1 MNRSCVA
8 FACVA
13 VISTFASSANAQGTV
28 ACSLLTPPEVTQAL
42 GVTVLPGHQMGSGS
56 TNVCIFAPT
65 PKFGMG
71 ERQIAVTI
79 VSPAMF
85 DVTRQPHGLS
95 VITPATVPGA
105 EAYFQTIGTVTT
117 IHVKKNG
124 KSFQVRMNPRRDGHE
139 TAPQLQAIESALA
152 VKAAARV

>member
-1 MNRSCVA
+1 VLSI
-8 FACVA
+8 FPG
-13 VISTFASSANAQGTV
+13 SANAQGSGT
-28 ACSLLTPPEVTQAL
+28 ACSLLTAPEATQAL

-65 PKFGMG
+65 PKFNTG

-79 VSPAMF
+79 IPPAVF
-85 DVTRQPHGLS
+85 DATRQPHGPS

-105 EAYFQTIGTVTT
+105 EAYFQTMRSVTT

-124 KSFQVRMNPRRDGHE
+124 KSFEVRVNPGRDGHE
-139 TAPQLQAIESALA
+139 TVPQLQAIESSLA
-152 VKAAARV
+152 AKAAARI